1 MNNHLLEKELKK
13 RLDFP
18 YIWGRKQ
25 TDTFD
30 NSTNFIYK
38 TPSFDTLL
46 NKIDFNFINETN
58 YAALKNYTLN
68 RWFNFWSAKAIET
81 IFCEHKNVIAHKNSK
96 DKYTDFYISNI
107 PFDHKTTVFP
117 KGFNKSVPYAIDH
130 KRELITW
137 FYNNQSQQK
146 RHHLKNRLFLI
157 VLDFNN
163 PKENWKLKAE
173 ILWLQKIVSTYLSTF
188 DVQNLESFNF
198 QNQLIKSDVIWAI
211 K

>member
-1 MNNHLLEKELKK
+1 MNNQLLEKELQK

-25 TDTFD
+25 TDFFD
-30 NSTNFIYK
+30 NNTNFIYK
-38 TPSFDTLL
+38 TTSFNALL
-46 NKIDFNFINETN
+46 NQIDANFKGKVN
-58 YAALKNYTLN
+58 YLDLKNYTLN
-68 RWFNFWSAKAIET
+68 RWFNFWSATAIEAS
-81 IFCEHKNVIAHKNSK
+81 FCEHTNVIAHKNSK

-117 KGFNKSVPYAIDH
+117 KGFNKSVPYAIEH

-137 FYNNQSQQK
+137 LYQNQSQQK
-146 RHHLKNRLFLI
+146 RKHFKNRLFLM

-163 PKENWKLKAE
+163 LKDSWKLKSE

-188 DVQNLESFNF
+188 DAQNLESFNF
-198 QNQLIKSDVIWAI
+198 QNQVVKSDIIWAI